1 MHTLALATDYDGTL
15 ATHGVVDEATLEA
28 LYRARA
34 AGLQVWLVT
43 GRELQGVFDVF
54 PQWKLFDRM
63 VVENGAVLFDPAT
76 GVTRTV
82 APTPPAEFV
91 ERLKARGV
99 PISVGNSIVSTR
111 EPHDVAMRETI
122 AELGIDWHVIMNNDA
137 AMALPRGVDKAFG
150 LEALMAE
157 LKIDPA
163 QVASVGD
170 AENDIAFVQAC
181 GYPVAVANA
190 IPALKSV
197 ATWVT
202 PGERGMGVTQLIDR
216 LLEELGDTT
225 ETPSIADV

>member
-1 MHTLALATDYDGTL
+1 MRYLALATDYDGTL
-15 ATHGVVDEATLEA
+15 ATHGVVDADTLEA

-43 GRELQGVFDVF
+43 GRELRGVLDVF

-76 GVTRTV
+76 GVARSV
-82 APTPPAEFV
+82 APSPPVEFV
-91 ERLKARGV
+91 ERLRARGV

-122 AELGIDWHVIMNNDA
+122 AELKLDWHVIMNNDA
-137 AMALPRGVDKAFG
+137 AMALPIGIDKAFG
-150 LEALMAE
+150 LKALMAE
-157 LKIDPA
+157 LNIDA
-163 QVASVGD
+163 EQVAGIGD
-170 AENDIAFVQAC
+170 AENDIAFIQGC

-190 IPALKSV
+190 IPAVKAV

-202 PGERGMGVTQLIDR
+202 PGERGIGVAQLIDR
-216 LLEELGDTT
+216 LIEEIDDTSD
-225 ETPSIADV
+225 TPSIADA